1 MALGHSENDYRLKTI
16 LNQLIIANSLFA
28 IINRVLEHFKILK
41 THCALFN
48 IQFSRTVEF
57 HELSIFEQN
66 RMTHTYYDC
75 TSTPDVDHDRSFG
88 NFDR

>member
-1 MALGHSENDYRLKTI
+1 MALGYYEIDYRLKI
-16 LNQLIIANSLFA
+16 FLDQLIIANSLFA
-28 IINRVLEHFKILK
+28 IIINRVLEDCKNLK

-57 HELSIFEQN
+57 HELSIFEQPT
-66 RMTHTYYDC
+66 MIVPV
-75 TSTPDVDHDRSFG
+75 PDVNHDRSFE